1 MITHVITAHVQYIKR
16 LLRKLC
22 LRVTFLGIK
31 VRVGDVAQWRDGASK
46 PRSMKSLVFAPKCV
60 SQL

>member
-1 MITHVITAHVQYIKR
+1 MTTAHVYQTSPQET
-16 LLRKLC
+16 LPT
-22 LRVTFLGIK
+22 RVTFLGIK